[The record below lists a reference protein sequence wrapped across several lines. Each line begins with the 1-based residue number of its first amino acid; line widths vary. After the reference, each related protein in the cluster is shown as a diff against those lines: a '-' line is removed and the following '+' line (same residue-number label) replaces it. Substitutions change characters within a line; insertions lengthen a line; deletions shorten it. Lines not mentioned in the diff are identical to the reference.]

1 MPDSCCICFSL
12 ANKSREFLIG
22 EIGEAAD
29 HPDVLRLNRPAVAV
43 AQQHI
48 RGRHSLPRIL
58 QGRDK
63 GLDRVSGVL
72 PREFLDAFRDRWP
85 TMRVARM
92 ASLNV
97 VLGNHV
103 SDVQPFCCG
112 LDPPR
117 PMRVQAMVIKVWP
130 EPSSA
135 EWNVPASR
143 VEFWNSSEA
152 PLLAPLATCS
162 NPVAL
167 V

>member
-72 PREFLDAFRDRWP
+72 PREFLDAFRNRWP
-85 TMRVARM
+85 TMRVARL
-92 ASLNV
+92 ASMKCRARSSQPCTTLFSGSDKLLDARIYTPTPHRATPRRR
-97 VLGNHV
+97 VLRAAG
-103 SDVQPFCCG
+103 
-112 LDPPR
+112 
-117 PMRVQAMVIKVWP
+117 
-130 EPSSA
+130 
-135 EWNVPASR
+135 
-143 VEFWNSSEA
+143 
-152 PLLAPLATCS
+152 LAPKILSDGAPGGHRSHDLT
-162 NPVAL
+162 
-167 V
+167 